1 MKYGKYE
8 ITLSK
13 INGSY
18 AAKYLNKETGNADE
32 LSLSSRELL
41 IQALQSNLELNAMDV
56 SDLREDISAL

>member
-8 ITLSK
+8 IKLSK
-13 INGSY
+13 ENGRY
-18 AAKYLNKETGNADE
+18 AAKYLNNETGDADE

-41 IQALQSNLELNAMDV
+41 LQALQSNLELNAMHV